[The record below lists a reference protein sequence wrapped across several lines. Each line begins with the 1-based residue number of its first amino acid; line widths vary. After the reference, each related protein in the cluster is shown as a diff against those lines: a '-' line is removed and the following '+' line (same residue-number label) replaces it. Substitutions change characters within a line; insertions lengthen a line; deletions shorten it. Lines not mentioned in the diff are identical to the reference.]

1 MYDSLMYQILR
12 NFPFDP
18 STDQMH
24 ALDVFERFMT
34 DSDERCVMILRGSA
48 GTGKTSLAS
57 VIVRTLLDLQYKISL
72 LAPTGRAAKVFS
84 LNSGQ
89 PAATIHEV
97 SIESERSLDWMG
109 SSTLMRISIVIV
121 CS

>member
-1 MYDSLMYQILR
+1 MSNELMYQILR

-18 STDQMH
+18 TTDQIH
-24 ALDVFERFMT
+24 ALDVFDRFIT

-84 LNSGQ
+84 F
-89 PAATIHEV
+89 
-97 SIESERSLDWMG
+97 
-109 SSTLMRISIVIV
+109 
-121 CS
+121 